1 MTMDYKI
8 YPYKRYKKFR
18 LYVEFI
24 DSFGQ
29 EITRSTGATYPLR
42 SKKSERIEANKQAQ
56 KRVKEIIRTHE
67 KKLNQGHDPIQTN
80 PILTHFLK
88 ADYYPYLRA
97 NRREGTLVSYRNA
110 LNHFLRICSD
120 RRLSQYKSIDI
131 EKYKHHRLE
140 HDGVRKVTINIEIRG
155 IKAAFSWAYKHDI
168 LEKHP
173 LKGQGFLFDVKA
185 HKRAFKDYELQRLFK
200 FTNGKMIGLVIR
212 LAYHTGMRIGELS
225 SVKWKLVDL
234 KEKFIY
240 LPAEITKTNSSRS
253 VPLNPEAFN
262 IVKIFESQLRS
273 KVLKHPTWYKDR
285 NKMDC
290 FLLQKERGNGK
301 YERRSIQD
309 MFRKAMNEA
318 ELPKE
323 LTFHSLR
330 HSFATHTLEKG
341 ADIYGVSKLMGHSTP
356 MVTSQFY
363 DSTTALN
370 YRDIADLLSS

>member
-1 MTMDYKI
+1 MDYKI
-8 YPYKRYKKFR
+8 YPFKRYKKFR
-18 LYVEFI
+18 LYVQFI
-24 DSFGQ
+24 DSIGQ
-29 EITRSTGATYPLR
+29 EILRSTGAAYPIR
-42 SKKSERIEANKQAQ
+42 SKKSERMDAYKQAQ
-56 KRVKEIIRTHE
+56 KGVMKIIDQHE
-67 KKLNQGHDPIQTN
+67 KKLNRGHDPIQTN
-80 PILTHFLK
+80 PILSRYLET
-88 ADYYPYLRA
+88 DYYPYLRS

-110 LNHFLRICSD
+110 LNHFLRINSD
-120 RRLSQYKSIDI
+120 RRLSQYKRIDI

-140 HDGVRKVTINIEIRG
+140 SDGVRKVTINIEIRG

-225 SVKWKLVDL
+225 SIKWKLVDL
-234 KEKFIY
+234 KDKFIY

-273 KVLKHPTWYKDR
+273 KVQKYPNWYNERD
-285 NKMDC
+285 KMDC
-290 FLLQKERGNGK
+290 FLLQKDRGHGQ
-301 YERRSIQD
+301 YVRRSIQD
-309 MFRKAMNEA
+309 MFRKSMKEA
-318 ELPKE
+318 GLPQE

-330 HSFATHTLEKG
+330 HSFATHALEKG
-341 ADIYGVSKLMGHSTP
+341 ANIYGVSKIMGHSTP

-370 YRDIADLLSS
+370 YRDITDLLSS